1 MWIIVKDVPQF
12 VFHVPKS
19 APLWPPHNDLIF
31 VWLISVMRLPL
42 RSTSRSRAV
51 VARRAHNPKV
61 GSSNLPFATKP
72 RQWRGFLFH
81 ATAPGIA
88 KMEHGDFCI
97 LSLRP
102 DNYRD
107 CVERM
112 KTGFVNI
119 FGRPNAGK
127 STLLNLLMGE
137 KLAIV
142 SPKVQTTRHRIK
154 GILTEKEY
162 QLIFSDTPGIIEPK
176 YKLHE
181 KMMQAVKNSLEDA
194 DLALL
199 IVDINDDW
207 RECDQIFS
215 SLKLKAPAVVVIN
228 KIDTTSKEKLQEAI
242 SFFTGKPYSKK
253 IIPVSAK
260 DSRYKQQIVK
270 DILEFV
276 PQGEK
281 FYEDDE
287 ITDLS
292 TRFFVA
298 ELIREKIFELFEEE
312 IPYQTTVIVQE
323 FKEKATLVK
332 IRAEII
338 VHRETQKAIIL
349 GEGGKMIKK
358 LGTVAR
364 EEIEKF
370 LGQKIFLELF
380 VKVREKWRERED
392 YLREFGY

>member
-1 MWIIVKDVPQF
+1 
-12 VFHVPKS
+12 
-19 APLWPPHNDLIF
+19 
-31 VWLISVMRLPL
+31 
-42 RSTSRSRAV
+42 
-51 VARRAHNPKV
+51 
-61 GSSNLPFATKP
+61 
-72 RQWRGFLFH
+72 
-81 ATAPGIA
+81 
-88 KMEHGDFCI
+88 
-97 LSLRP
+97 
-102 DNYRD
+102 
-107 CVERM
+107 M

-154 GILTEKEY
+154 GILTDNDS
-162 QLIFSDTPGIIEPK
+162 QVIFSDTPGIIEPK

-194 DLALL
+194 DVALL
-199 IVDINDDW
+199 ILDINDDW
-207 RECDQIFS
+207 IMCDEIFS
-215 SLKLKAPAVVVIN
+215 SLKLNVPAIIIIN
-228 KIDTTSKEKLQEAI
+228 KIDTASQEKLQKAI
-242 SFFTGKPYSKK
+242 SFFTGKTYSKK

-260 DSRYKQQIVK
+260 ESRYKEEILK
-270 DILEFV
+270 NILEFL
-276 PQGEK
+276 PEGEK
-281 FYEDDE
+281 FYDEDE

-298 ELIREKIFELFEEE
+298 ELIREKIYELFEEE
-312 IPYQTTVIVQE
+312 IPYQTAVIVQE
-323 FKEKATLVK
+323 FKEKTTLVK

-358 LGTVAR
+358 LGTQSR

-370 LGQKIFLELF
+370 LSASSGSKQKVFLELF
-380 VKVREKWRERED
+380 VKVRDKWRERED
-392 YLREFGY
+392 YLKEFGY